1 MASEGTKTW
10 FITGA
15 SSGFGKSFT
24 AFAVRQGFNVVITA
38 RRIDRLNEMKA
49 LAPDQIEAIKMDV
62 NNRKE
67 IDQAVQRS
75 LDRFGHIDVLINN
88 AGYGVLGAVE
98 ETTEEELR
106 AQMETNFFGVF
117 NVTKAFVPIFRKQL
131 AGAIVNISSLGGQL
145 SFAGYSAY
153 SASKFAVEGL
163 SEALATELA
172 PFNIRVMIVEPGAFR
187 TELMAEHST
196 KQMTSLGE
204 YDDTVGK
211 TRANAEAMNGKQP
224 GDPDKAATAI
234 YKALLAD
241 KTPLRLQLG
250 KDAVDMIRKHSET
263 LLKDLAEWEHLALDT
278 TFD

>member
-196 KQMTSLGE
+196 KQMPSLGE